1 MKKELLSPAGNFES
15 LKAAIHNGCDAVY
28 ISGQN
33 YGARKFANNFTL
45 EELKE
50 AIDYAHLYGV
60 KVYIT
65 INTLIYENEIK
76 DFLEYVKLVHE
87 YGVDAVIMQDIGMID
102 LVHKTYPN
110 LEIHASTQTHCH
122 NQETINFLES
132 LGVKRVVLARE
143 LSLNEINNIK
153 TNLEKEAFIHGA
165 ICISYSG
172 ECLASSMIL
181 NRSGNRGEC
190 AGICRLPFELYED
203 NEKIKTEGNYLLSAK
218 ELSSI
223 NNLKQILDSDI
234 KSLKIEGR
242 MKSPEY
248 VGYVTRIYRK
258 LIDLY
263 YQNKEMVLTE
273 EEIKNLYLL
282 YNREFTK
289 GFINNEYKKD
299 IVNIKTPNHQGIP
312 LGQVLSVNKKIKIL
326 LEEPLTQND
335 GIRFSN
341 NKGMIANF
349 IYNEKGL
356 LIKEAKKG
364 SIIYLDNKVDLK
376 ECKKVLKTSSIK
388 LEEELKNYQEKKLK
402 IELNVLA
409 KLNKEL
415 EIEIKYKNINIKEK
429 SIIVEESKNNPTTK
443 EVVIEKLSKI
453 NNTPFTIEKISFDI
467 DDNIFIPIKEIN
479 NIKRILIE
487 KLIKEIIKTKEIKI
501 NKQEEIEKKQE
512 ITNRYSFLVR
522 NEEQIKT
529 LINKDVDI
537 YIENYLLYK
546 KYKQKNVY
554 YRTPRVNNNHID
566 LNNEN
571 ILCTELGAVN
581 KYNKNNNLITDI
593 YLNIINSKSINI
605 LKNKNIKKI
614 GLSPEIKEEDLEKI
628 NKKLQSNLEL
638 LIYGKI
644 ELMIMKYCLLNK
656 LINKSNKCNVCIN
669 KKSYKLKDRNCE
681 YYNII
686 NNNCI
691 TTLLHYKNINLIDN
705 ISKYQKLGIT
715 NFRIDLFD
723 ETEKDINK
731 ILKKLSI

>member
-1 MKKELLSPAGNFES
+1 M
-15 LKAAIHNGCDAVY
+15 
-28 ISGQN
+28 
-33 YGARKFANNFTL
+33 
-45 EELKE
+45 
-50 AIDYAHLYGV
+50 
-60 KVYIT
+60 
-65 INTLIYENEIK
+65 
-76 DFLEYVKLVHE
+76 
-87 YGVDAVIMQDIGMID
+87 
-102 LVHKTYPN
+102 
-110 LEIHASTQTHCH
+110 
-122 NQETINFLES
+122 
-132 LGVKRVVLARE
+132 
-143 LSLNEINNIK
+143 
-153 TNLEKEAFIHGA
+153 
-165 ICISYSG
+165 
-172 ECLASSMIL
+172 
-181 NRSGNRGEC
+181 
-190 AGICRLPFELYED
+190 
-203 NEKIKTEGNYLLSAK
+203 
-218 ELSSI
+218 
-223 NNLKQILDSDI
+223 
-234 KSLKIEGR
+234 
-242 MKSPEY
+242 
-248 VGYVTRIYRK
+248 
-258 LIDLY
+258 
-263 YQNKEMVLTE
+263 
-273 EEIKNLYLL
+273 
-282 YNREFTK
+282 
-289 GFINNEYKKD
+289 
-299 IVNIKTPNHQGIP
+299 
-312 LGQVLSVNKKIKIL
+312 
-326 LEEPLTQND
+326 
-335 GIRFSN
+335 
-341 NKGMIANF
+341 
-349 IYNEKGL
+349 
-356 LIKEAKKG
+356 
-364 SIIYLDNKVDLK
+364 
-376 ECKKVLKTSSIK
+376 
-388 LEEELKNYQEKKLK
+388 
-402 IELNVLA
+402 LA

-429 SIIVEESKNNPTTK
+429 SIIVEESRNNPTTK

-501 NKQEEIEKKQE
+501 INQEEIENKQE

-628 NKKLQSNLEL
+628 NKNLQSNLEL

-669 KKSYKLKDRNCE
+669 KKSYKLKDRNGE

-723 ETEKDINK
+723 EKENDIKK
-731 ILKKLSI
+731 ILKQLSI